1 MTMILGQTLRELREA
16 KGMTVEQLADLM
28 NVVPR
33 TIYKWEGSETLP
45 PYDVLARLTQ
55 FLDCSLEIKGDELIV
70 KTIDKTIKEAQLMG
84 LTLIEEKE
92 DVRFFEDKKGHR
104 YYSLQEGPIEPVV
117 KGATQYQEI
126 DQLNGFSIKY
136 ELNGYEGFS
145 VWDSWNRMVRDQFWS
160 LKAVRQYIENVLT
173 PTLDVRSEIET
184 FMEDNAKEMA
194 ECHLDA
200 WYSRYQAYDDL
211 SDVSF
216 DLNVNYDISSEYEFV
231 QDELGLELT
240 SDEETYVFQCFHQ
253 AVLDELKHKRWK

>member
-1 MTMILGQTLRELREA
+1 M
-16 KGMTVEQLADLM
+16 
-28 NVVPR
+28 
-33 TIYKWEGSETLP
+33 
-45 PYDVLARLTQ
+45 
-55 FLDCSLEIKGDELIV
+55 
-70 KTIDKTIKEAQLMG
+70 
-84 LTLIEEKE
+84 
-92 DVRFFEDKKGHR
+92 RFFEDKKGHR

-216 DLNVNYDISSEYEFV
+216 DLNVNYDIFRHIFR
-231 QDELGLELT
+231 L
-240 SDEETYVFQCFHQ
+240 
-253 AVLDELKHKRWK
+253 WKFPG